1 MLHLSSFLLF
11 NKDDCVRKKKQ
22 EICAA
27 RSLGKRVFR
36 DKVKIATKA
45 RKLHYFWKIYVIYD
59 ASSLF
64 GLETTNIKAQ
74 CYVHKSPKHTQVKK
88 EKLTTY
94 MHSSAHLK
102 SSRRYAYC
110 HGQVEQADC
119 ENMLLQAPRGLAVEV
134 TLFCGYIAN

>member
-1 MLHLSSFLLF
+1 MPGNINFSKFWAFVGRLVPGPRIR
-11 NKDDCVRKKKQ
+11 CGAWRQ

-36 DKVKIATKA
+36 DKIKIATKA

-74 CYVHKSPKHTQVKK
+74 CYVHKSPKHSQVKK

-94 MHSSAHLK
+94 MRSRAHLK

-119 ENMLLQAPRGLAVEV
+119 ENMLLQAPRGLALL
-134 TLFCGYIAN
+134 T